1 MYNLQDYQQCVAAR
15 EEEKTRRVVRKNLW
29 ENGGHKQRVHGMG
42 S

>member
-15 EEEKTRRVVRKNLW
+15 EEERTCRVVRKSLW
-29 ENGGHKQRVHGMG
+29 KNRVHKQRVHGVG